1 MKGFDKRNLTGE
13 TAKLMRISTLQRWR
27 DFKRHTIN
35 NKDELLDVL
44 LCKLFDAVSALSNP
58 FPVNLMYHFPCW
70 PDYVSNLQFYLKEAM
85 HLQIMNY
92 SELKKML
99 FKQADQIIF
108 VELEIK
114 PLQSPLHEY
123 RQIEREYVFDLKF
136 RSS

>member
-1 MKGFDKRNLTGE
+1 
-13 TAKLMRISTLQRWR
+13 
-27 DFKRHTIN
+27 
-35 NKDELLDVL
+35 
-44 LCKLFDAVSALSNP
+44 
-58 FPVNLMYHFPCW
+58 MYHFPYW

-114 PLQSPLHEY
+114 PLQSPLYEY
-123 RQIEREYVFDLKF
+123 RQIEREYVFGVGKF